1 MKIKDIITENKITL
15 EWLSEDQVNA
25 QLANAPEV
33 DFSKTDSDFIPPKN
47 TVKAYKLFRVVPGR
61 PGMLFPLFVK
71 ADQALQIGKWYEA
84 EVGEMSG
91 KQVKSSIGKLAY
103 RPGWHAGDLPIA
115 THIGGKSE
123 EQKKLLAQV
132 TAKRK
137 QELETMMTSPDF
149 QNADSQ
155 TQKNMMK
162 QFKKEIAKKIPYP
175 ASINKPTVRP
185 ENHVWAEVEMP
196 ADVNWQDE
204 ANKRGINPKGK
215 FISKNAH
222 ITDQLPKGGFYR
234 YKTNTNMTGNWLIGG
249 ALRIIR
255 VLSDKEVEQINK
267 GSGTGV
273 SDLQRTSPFNPKK
286 YGF

>member
-1 MKIKDIITENKITL
+1 MKIKDVIVENKIFL
-15 EWLSEDQVNA
+15 EWLNEDQVNS
-25 QLANAPEV
+25 QLANSPEV
-33 DFSKTDSDFIPPKN
+33 DFSKPSSDFVPPKN

-61 PGMLFPLFVK
+61 SKLLFPLFVK
-71 ADQALQIGKWYEA
+71 ADQALEIGKWYEA

-123 EQKKLLAQV
+123 KQKQILAQV

-137 QELETMMTSPDF
+137 QELQSLMSTPEY
-149 QNADSQ
+149 QNADDVAKK
-155 TQKNMMK
+155 TMMNK
-162 QFKKEIAKKIPYP
+162 FKKDVAKKIPYP
-175 ASINKPTVRP
+175 SSINKPTVRP

-249 ALRIIR
+249 ALKIIR
-255 VLSDKEVEQINK
+255 ILSDEEVEKINK
-267 GSGTGV
+267 SSGTGV
-273 SDLQRTSPFNPKK
+273 FDLQRTTPFDPKK